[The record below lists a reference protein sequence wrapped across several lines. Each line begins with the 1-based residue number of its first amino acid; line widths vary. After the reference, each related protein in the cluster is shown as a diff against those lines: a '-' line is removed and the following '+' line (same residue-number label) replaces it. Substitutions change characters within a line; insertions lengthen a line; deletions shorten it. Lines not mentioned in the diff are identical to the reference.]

1 MSLVFMNC
9 FAVCGD

>member
-9 FAVCGD
+9 FAVYSD